1 MPIISSP
8 SAADQA
14 LWAARQTV
22 RTADS
27 ANAETAAATVT
38 SVGDVQASQARA
50 GKMKDVGQQF
60 EALYLRQMLEEWMP
74 KDSEDLFGEGTA
86 GSVWRSMLADSMA
99 TTLSKSGAIGIA
111 KMVFKTEPTG
121 SKGK

>member
-27 ANAETAAATVT
+27 ETAEAATTAT
-38 SVGDVQASQARA
+38 SVGDVQASEARA
-50 GKMKDVGQQF
+50 SKMKDVGQQF

>member
-27 ANAETAAATVT
+27 ETAEAATTAT
-38 SVGDVQASQARA
+38 SVGDVQASEARA
-50 GKMKDVGQQF
+50 SKMKDVGQQF

-99 TTLSKSGAIGIA
+99 TTLSKSGAIAIA